1 MGEFFTAA
9 MSSYRHT
16 RTSPRQAVSPPR
28 SISPHRTES
37 PVSTRRA
44 ASPGIGSAAPVRYE
58 ADPSRAS
65 PPRPVSPGR
74 DASPRAIRPSQ
85 DLNRGTTP
93 PQLRMQHLSNRLQG
107 LQDELQAE
115 KQTAVDGA
123 NIKRM
128 RIESRYTKPR
138 LPMATDDDRI
148 TMLAEQVAVT
158 RKELAE
164 LIAAREDFEEQSTKV
179 IKAVENHINLDL
191 TVEKRARKDLE
202 AKMLK
207 YAEDLVIALRDDLE
221 QEKKLRLE
229 AQTVYHQTLEDV
241 MEISKNIDLEAGARK
256 QQEINIDKHLCDE
269 VGLLRDL
276 CDQVSSKRTTL
287 EFSFKEKLDA
297 EFLSLNLEIERE
309 RRLRAKM
316 ESDHQSELDN
326 EIELI
331 TNLVNTNTKKAEEET
346 SLIVQVAEEA
356 DDLKQLLLEEHGNR
370 DESEKGMVKLMDEMY
385 TKLHREVEEERTDR
399 ETTQERFI
407 RMLEGLA

>member
-1 MGEFFTAA
+1 MGLPSERVV
-9 MSSYRHT
+9 MSSYRQT
-16 RTSPRQAVSPPR
+16 RTSPRVPMSAPRALSPHSPIRTRSPSPPQG
-28 SISPHRTES
+28 SPPPARFEQS
-37 PVSTRRA
+37 PARA
-44 ASPGIGSAAPVRYE
+44 P
-58 ADPSRAS
+58 

-74 DASPRAIRPSQ
+74 DVSPRAIRPSE
-85 DLNRGTTP
+85 DLDRAASP
-93 PQLRMQHLSNRLQG
+93 VKLRMMHLSNRLAG
-107 LQDELQAE
+107 LQDGLDAE
-115 KQTAVDGA
+115 KKTTVDDK

-128 RIESRYTKPR
+128 RIEHRYTKPR
-138 LPMATDDDRI
+138 LPMPTDDDRI

-158 RKELAE
+158 RKEFAE

-221 QEKKLRLE
+221 QEKKLRME
-229 AQTVYHQTLEDV
+229 AQTVYHQTLEDI

-269 VGLLRDL
+269 IGLLRDL
-276 CDQVSSKRTTL
+276 CDQVSEKRNAL
-287 EFSFKEKLDA
+287 EFAFKEKLDA
-297 EFLSLNLEIERE
+297 EFMALSLEIERE

-331 TNLVNTNTKKAEEET
+331 TNLVNTNTKKAEEEET

-356 DDLKQLLLEEHGNR
+356 DNLKQLLLEEHGNR
-370 DESEKGMVKLMDEMY
+370 DESEKAMVKLLDEMY